1 MLLTLHGAQA
11 LSIEDLA
18 RQVDIDAAEWQS
30 RIDSGRM
37 TSGDWAQHEVF
48 VACRHLLAGRGDPFP
63 AIDEPVGP
71 LGALAP

>member
-18 RQVDIDAAEWQS
+18 RQVDSDAAEWQN

-48 VACRHLLAGRGDPFP
+48 VACRQLLAGLGDPFP
-63 AIDEPVGP
+63 ITDQLVGS
-71 LGALAP
+71 LGAVAP

>member
-18 RQVDIDAAEWQS
+18 RQVDIDAAEWQT

-37 TSGDWAQHEVF
+37 TSDDWAQHEVF
-48 VACRHLLAGRGDPFP
+48 VACRHLLAGLGDPFP
-63 AIDEPVGP
+63 ATDRPVGP
-71 LGALAP
+71 LGAVAP